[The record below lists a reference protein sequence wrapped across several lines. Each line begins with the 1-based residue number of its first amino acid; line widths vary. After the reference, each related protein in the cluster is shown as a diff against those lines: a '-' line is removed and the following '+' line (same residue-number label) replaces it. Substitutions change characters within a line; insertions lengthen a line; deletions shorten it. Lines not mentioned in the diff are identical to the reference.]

1 MISINPSVVDDF
13 RRDGVAVAR
22 GVLSPHW
29 LARLADGVEYNR
41 THPSTWAFQYTVSGE
56 RVGFWSDYVTWQDV
70 PEYRDAVFTS
80 GLAGVARTLMGSQT
94 ARFFHEHVLVKEAGT
109 AERTPWHHDQP
120 YYCVDGDQSV
130 SMWISLDPV
139 PESAALQ
146 FIAGSHRW
154 DRWFVPRKF
163 VDHVPYA
170 PEQGRFEHLPDIDA
184 TLADYEVI
192 TTPVEPGDVVLFH
205 YRTLHGAPGTQGLS
219 HARRAVSLRWVG
231 DDARFALRPWM
242 HSPPFEPNGLVV
254 GEPLDDPR
262 FPTVA

>member
-22 GVLSPHW
+22 GVLSPDW

-70 PEYRDAVFTS
+70 PEYSDAVFTS

-130 SMWISLDPV
+130 SMWISLDR
-139 PESAALQ
+139 
-146 FIAGSHRW
+146 AGFL
-154 DRWFVPRKF
+154 DQYV
-163 VDHVPYA
+163 VM
-170 PEQGRFEHLPDIDA
+170 E
-184 TLADYEVI
+184 
-192 TTPVEPGDVVLFH
+192 EPG
-205 YRTLHGAPGTQGLS
+205 GL
-219 HARRAVSLRWVG
+219 
-231 DDARFALRPWM
+231 
-242 HSPPFEPNGLVV
+242 
-254 GEPLDDPR
+254 
-262 FPTVA
+262 